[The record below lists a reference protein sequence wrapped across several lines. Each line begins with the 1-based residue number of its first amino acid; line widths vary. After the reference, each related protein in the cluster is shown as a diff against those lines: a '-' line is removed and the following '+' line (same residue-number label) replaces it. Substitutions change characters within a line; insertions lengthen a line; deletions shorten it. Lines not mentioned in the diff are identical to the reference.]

1 MGQFYQSAKKIIPG
15 ITRKEVSDFLKTQRV
30 YTLHKPIYKPKVYRR
45 VLVKGLGELYQAD
58 LVHLQKYSR
67 LNKGFK
73 YPAFII
79 DCFSKKLWVFKLKKK
94 SGIAMREALGP
105 FFVMNPVKKLQCDQG
120 MLYLTGLVTLPPPS
134 HPPTSQLALC
144 KFFVLFFKLSSFM
157 KCNTYSTAGTE
168 FFNKEFKQMLRD
180 LGVQLYHTN
189 TDKKAQMVC
198 T

>member
-1 MGQFYQSAKKIIPG
+1 MFLKELYHSTKTPGGLGGVGQFYQSAKKIIPG

-144 KFFVLFFKLSSFM
+144 KFFCFVF
-157 KCNTYSTAGTE
+157 
-168 FFNKEFKQMLRD
+168 
-180 LGVQLYHTN
+180 
-189 TDKKAQMVC
+189 
-198 T
+198 